1 MESTLWSEDTRGPL
15 HTRDWEPVTIT
26 LQALSLVEEV
36 EPVQVCSTLRL
47 RDQQSMWIQDGCK
60 IYMALN
66 GSCFMVT
73 WIIFQNHLLEVDLTQ
88 NRETTALRTLTTVGL
103 FYFIMCK
110 DSHEQK
116 FIAIAIGS
124 RPIHI
129 ALEGLWPHNMIL
141 EVCWDSLWT
150 LSFGLSRFHSHGS
163 WLVCEAAL
171 FF

>member
-1 MESTLWSEDTRGPL
+1 
-15 HTRDWEPVTIT
+15 
-26 LQALSLVEEV
+26 
-36 EPVQVCSTLRL
+36 
-47 RDQQSMWIQDGCK
+47 
-60 IYMALN
+60 
-66 GSCFMVT
+66 
-73 WIIFQNHLLEVDLTQ
+73 
-88 NRETTALRTLTTVGL
+88 
-103 FYFIMCK
+103 MCK

-163 WLVCEAAL
+163 WLVCEVAL
-171 FF
+171 IWVVSLKREISIKIMMESGHIVFNAVLVEKLITSLFAGLASRAHMIPSSSTSCTQCCSQSALTPKGRGRCFHSPVLNIGKYQHTHFCYNLLGLNTWTDEILCE